1 MNGGFVGGFVL
12 GLLVGAGL
20 ALVAMARRGAEAIE
34 LFAQRAD
41 RLRARADNL
50 IGQVRPAGGSESES
64 TTAPQ
69 TRPETD
75 DATDRVLYTAAGM
88 Q

>member
-1 MNGGFVGGFVL
+1 MSGGFVGGFVL

-41 RLRARADNL
+41 RLRDRADNL
-50 IGQVRPAGGSESES
+50 IGQGRAGTSEPVASRAPENSPA
-64 TTAPQ
+64 
-69 TRPETD
+69 TD
-75 DATDRVLYTAAGM
+75 EATDRVLYTAAGM

>member
-1 MNGGFVGGFVL
+1 MSGGFVGGFVL

-41 RLRARADNL
+41 RVRDRADNL
-50 IGQVRPAGGSESES
+50 IGQVRSGASETEESAAGAIEPAGG
-64 TTAPQ
+64 
-69 TRPETD
+69 